1 MVSTAKRIGESERGP
16 HATAAARRRRGLTR
30 TDRADRRFAL
40 LMIAPSFIA
49 VLAVMGYPWFYSLWL
64 SLHNMNLLTK
74 RWTWVGSA
82 NYTKVFHD
90 ATFGDSLIRTLW
102 FSGLVVL
109 GGTVLGMLMALVLN
123 ETFHGRGIMRSVMLM
138 PWAIAPVVVGKVF
151 LLIYSGEYGVLNG
164 ALFQL
169 GIIDDYIPWMTEARR
184 ALMFVAA
191 ASIWQSA
198 PLSGLLLLAA
208 LQSLPHNIFNAAKI
222 DGASAFQRFR
232 KITLPWIR
240 PMLVFVVILNTINA
254 LMTFDLIYVLT
265 QGGPGEAT
273 TVVSWLGYITFFNFA
288 RYGEG
293 TAILYV
299 LSMISLVLAVI
310 YFGLLTREP
319 SKPATAADEPL
330 PTAGGGLTATGL
342 AAPHAR
348 PAPRPMRDPWLAP
361 RAARRVRRALL
372 YGAVLLIAIWTLAP
386 FYVMANASLSTTDG
400 ILSQPPHWYPHP
412 ATLRNYR
419 TALFGEQVKDAS
431 GPSVQAKAI
440 MLSMKNS
447 GIVAISV
454 TAVCLVVGAPAGYA
468 YARYKRFKFLGI
480 SLWILMLTRMIP
492 PLTLAGP
499 FFMLFRKVGLIDTKV
514 GLVIAL
520 SSVILPLSVWILK
533 GYFETLP
540 PNLERAALVDGCT
553 RLQAFRRIVVPV
565 AIPGM
570 VAAGIFCFLVA
581 WNEFVYAIL
590 LTSTLD
596 SQTLPTRIAQ
606 FVADQRV
613 YNPGLL
619 FAAGVLAVI
628 PPVLITLGF
637 QRFLLRGML
646 SGAIK
651 G

>member
-1 MVSTAKRIGESERGP
+1 
-16 HATAAARRRRGLTR
+16 
-30 TDRADRRFAL
+30 
-40 LMIAPSFIA
+40 MIAPSFVA
-49 VLAVMGYPWFYSLWL
+49 VLAILGYPWFYSLWL

-74 RWTWVGSA
+74 RWTWVGA
-82 NYTKVFHD
+82 GNYSKVFND
-90 ATFGDSLIRTLW
+90 ATFGESLVRTMW
-102 FSGLVVL
+102 FSGLVVV

-123 ETFHGRGIMRSVMLM
+123 EAFRGRGLMRSVMLM

-164 ALFQL
+164 VLYQL
-169 GIIDDYIPWMTEARR
+169 GLIDRYIPWMTEAQR
-184 ALMFVAA
+184 ALILVAV

-208 LQSLPHNIFNAAKI
+208 LQSLPGNIFNAAKI
-222 DGASAFQRFR
+222 DGASAFQCFR

-240 PMLVFVVILNTINA
+240 SMLIFVIILNTINA

-265 QGGPGEAT
+265 QGGPGEST
-273 TVVSWLGYITFFNFA
+273 TVLSWLGYITFFNFA

-299 LSMISLVLAVI
+299 LSMISLLLAVV
-310 YFGLLTREP
+310 YFGLLNRGSSKTSNAAPEPLLGVQAARPSPIAVARVPRASFDTREP
-319 SKPATAADEPL
+319 RIS
-330 PTAGGGLTATGL
+330 
-342 AAPHAR
+342 
-348 PAPRPMRDPWLAP
+348 PRTS
-361 RAARRVRRALL
+361 RRVRRALL
-372 YGAVLLIAIWTLAP
+372 YVAVVVVGFWTLAP
-386 FYVMANASLSTTDG
+386 FYVMANASLSTTQG
-400 ILSQPPHWYPHP
+400 ILSRPPSWFPNP
-412 ATLRNYR
+412 ITLENYR
-419 TALFGEQVKDAS
+419 TALFGEQVKDAA

-440 MLSMKNS
+440 VISMKNS
-447 GIVAISV
+447 AIVSVSV
-454 TAVCLVVGAPAGYA
+454 TLVCLIVGAPAGYA
-468 YARYKRFKFLGI
+468 YARYKRFRLLGI

-492 PLTLAGP
+492 PLTLAVP
-499 FFMLFRKVGLIDTKV
+499 FFMLFRRVGLIDTKV

-520 SSVILPLSVWILK
+520 SSVILPLSVWIMK

-540 PNLERAALVDGCT
+540 PNLERAALVDGCN
-553 RLQAFRRIVVPV
+553 RLQAFRRIVLPV
-565 AIPGM
+565 AVPGI
-570 VAAGIFCFLVA
+570 VAAGIFCFLIA

-596 SQTLPTRIAQ
+596 SQTLPTRISQ
-606 FVADQRV
+606 FVSDQRI

-619 FAAGVLAVI
+619 FAAGMLAVI